1 MPIFYYLK
9 MIIKDYLN
17 MRLLL
22 SFLFIGLTSIAHAQ
36 FTETFDSPAKG
47 SYADGAASLD
57 SGNWYFAE
65 SLIGN
70 LAADQKFGSHAVRM
84 GSALPSFGSRVQMQF
99 DVTSAGT
106 VEFYYGSYLTDGNAG
121 RHSVI
126 QLQQSTNGGFQWTNV
141 GDPFTTSN
149 EFRLAQFDVNYD
161 GNIRF
166 RIVKLEGGS
175 VSSRNHR
182 VNIDNFEVTEYIES
196 FADARIRISVG
207 EEDISTEESYSY
219 AFPPFTPGTSR
230 QFELTITN
238 TGQAPLIGSTYID
251 QQSVFT
257 ITGNNEFSLE
267 FRETATIRVDATG
280 ETPGIFSSNLIID
293 SNDAATPEVTIGL
306 NAEILD
312 RSQITP
318 ISEARTLPFGTIV
331 TVTGWVTTANE
342 FGGPIFIQDRTGGLA
357 VFNNPIH
364 TAVNRGDSVVVT
376 GPLTEFNPTGQNQGQ
391 FLRQISGS
399 GTTFSVH
406 PEGNRTITPRLITL
420 EQMNAGCCESQL
432 IQIEG
437 AEFTVSGNFPTNTQN
452 FTIVQNGE
460 RAAIRIDTRSD
471 FANAPIPVGPTNL
484 IGIVDRFNGTYQLKP
499 RDTQDLGVEAYEN
512 PFADVSK
519 DETFDIA
526 TWNIEWFGDTSNGPE
541 NDALQLENV
550 IQVIE
555 TMDMDLYALQEIS
568 NPILFRTLVESLESY
583 NGFISNYS
591 QSQKVAFLYKTS
603 TIDSISTAYVATS
616 GRWANGRDPF
626 QFEFDA
632 RINGETRRIKA
643 VNFHAKAFASQQD
656 YDQRRADAIVLKQ
669 YADTR
674 KASDRMILI
683 GDYNDDVIESTWAGL
698 VTPYEMFNTDP
709 DYTIVTRTL
718 SEQGF
723 TSFRSVSMID
733 HITINSN
740 LFSEHLFGAEQ
751 IENTGYIGSYLT
763 TTSDHYPVWTRF
775 RFSTSTSMDEPSIL
789 PDRVELNQNYPNPF
803 NPSTVIGFSLP
814 TQDNVTL
821 EIFDVTGRMVASIY
835 RDQTLAAGYH
845 TTTFNADA
853 LSSGIYVTRLITSN
867 GSVFTNKMVL
877 MK

>member
-1 MPIFYYLK
+1 
-9 MIIKDYLN
+9 

-22 SFLFIGLTSIAHAQ
+22 SLFFIGFTTLAQAQ
-36 FTETFDSPAKG
+36 FTESFDSPVKG
-47 SYADGAASLD
+47 SYADGAATLD

-70 LAADQKFGSHAVRM
+70 LTADQKFGSHAVRM
-84 GSALPSFGSRVQMQF
+84 GSALPSFGSRLQMQF
-99 DVTSAGT
+99 DVPSAGT

-121 RHSVI
+121 RNSII
-126 QLQQSTNGGFQWTNV
+126 QLQQSTNGGFQWINV
-141 GDPFTTSN
+141 GEPLTTSN
-149 EFRLAQFDVNYD
+149 DFRLAQYDINYD

-175 VSSRNHR
+175 AGNRNHR
-182 VNIDNFEVTEYIES
+182 VNIDDFTVSEFIES
-196 FADARIRISVG
+196 FADARIRVTV
-207 EEDISTEESYSY
+207 EDEDLNTEEVFSY
-219 AFPPFTPGTSR
+219 AFPPFTPGSTR
-230 QFELTITN
+230 QFEVEITN
-238 TGQAPLIGSTYID
+238 TGQAQLTGSAFIAEQNAFAIVGDADFSLSFRESAVIRVEASGSTPGLY
-251 QQSVFT
+251 SS
-257 ITGNNEFSLE
+257 SLV
-267 FRETATIRVDATG
+267 I
-280 ETPGIFSSNLIID
+280 N
-293 SNDAATPEVTIGL
+293 SNDPATPEVTIGL
-306 NAEILD
+306 SAEILD
-312 RSQITP
+312 GTQVTR
-318 ISEARTLPFGTIV
+318 ISEARQLPFGTLV

-357 VFNNPIH
+357 IFHNPIH
-364 TAVNRGDSVVVT
+364 TAVSRGDSVVVT

-391 FLRQISGS
+391 FLRQISGT

-406 PEGNRTITPRLITL
+406 PEGNRIINPRLITL
-420 EQMNAGCCESQL
+420 AQMNAGCCESQL
-432 IQIEG
+432 VQVED

-452 FTIVQNGE
+452 FTIVQDGE

-484 IGIVDRFNGTYQLKP
+484 IGVVDRFNGTYQLKP

-519 DETFDIA
+519 EETFDIA
-526 TWNIEWFGDTSNGPE
+526 TWNIEWFGDSNNGPE

-550 IQVIE
+550 IEVIE
-555 TMDMDLYALQEIS
+555 TMDMDVYALQEIS
-568 NPILFRTLVESLESY
+568 NPNLFRSLVESLENY

-591 QSQKVAFLYKTS
+591 QSQKVAWLYKTS
-603 TIDSISTAYVATS
+603 SIDSISTAYVATS

-632 RINGETRRIKA
+632 TINGETRRIKA
-643 VNFHAKAFASQQD
+643 VNFHAKAFASQED
-656 YDQRRADAIVLKQ
+656 YNQRRADALVLKQ

-674 KASDRMILI
+674 KATDRMILI

-709 DYTIVTRTL
+709 DYTIVTRSL

-740 LFSEHLFGAEQ
+740 LFDEHLFGAEQ

-775 RFSTSTSMDEPSIL
+775 RFSTSTSTDELSNL
-789 PDRVELNQNYPNPF
+789 PHSVELNQNYPNPF

-814 TQDNVTL
+814 TQDNITL
-821 EIFDVTGRMVASIY
+821 EVFDVTGRLVASIY
-835 RDQTLAAGYH
+835 RNQMFAAGYH
-845 TTTFNADA
+845 TATFNADS
-853 LSSGIYVTRLITSN
+853 LSSGVYITRLVTSN
-867 GSVFTNKMVL
+867 GSVFTNKMIL

>member
-1 MPIFYYLK
+1 
-9 MIIKDYLN
+9 
-17 MRLLL
+17 MRLLISL
-22 SFLFIGLTSIAHAQ
+22 LFIGLTSIANAQ
-36 FTETFDSPAKG
+36 FTETFDSPVKG
-47 SYADGAASLD
+47 SYADGAVTLE

-99 DVTSAGT
+99 DVTSTGT

-141 GDPFTTSN
+141 GDPLTTSN
-149 EFRLAQFDVNYD
+149 DFRRAQFDINYD
-161 GNIRF
+161 GISRF
-166 RIVKLEGGS
+166 RIVKLEGGTAG
-175 VSSRNHR
+175 SRNHR
-182 VNIDNFEVTEYIES
+182 VNIDNFTITEFIET
-196 FADARIRISVG
+196 FADARIRVSVND
-207 EEDISTEESYSY
+207 EDINTDESFSY
-219 AFPPFTPGTSR
+219 TFPPFTPGTSR
-230 QFELTITN
+230 QFDVEITN
-238 TGQAPLIGSTYID
+238 TGQTLLTGSAHID
-251 QQSVFT
+251 EQNVFAVVGDT
-257 ITGNNEFSLE
+257 DFSLA
-267 FRETATIRVDATG
+267 FRETTVIRVEVSG
-280 ETPGIFSSNLIID
+280 STPGLYSSDLVIT
-293 SNDAATPEVTIGL
+293 SNDPATPEITIGL
-306 NAEILD
+306 SAEILD
-312 RSQITP
+312 GSQLTP
-318 ISEARTLPFGTIV
+318 ISEARQLQFGTIV

-357 VFNNPIH
+357 VFHNPIH
-364 TAVNRGDSVVVT
+364 TVVNRGDSVVVT

-406 PEGNRTITPRLITL
+406 PEGNRTITPRLVTL

-432 IQIEG
+432 IQVEG

-452 FTIVQNGE
+452 FTIVQDGE

-484 IGIVDRFNGTYQLKP
+484 IGVVDRFNGTYQLKP

-526 TWNIEWFGDTSNGPE
+526 TWNIEWFGDSTNGPE

-550 IQVIE
+550 IKVIE
-555 TMDMDLYALQEIS
+555 TMDMDVYALQEIS
-568 NPILFRTLVESLESY
+568 NPSVFRTLVESLENY
-583 NGFISNYS
+583 KGFISNYS
-591 QSQKVAFLYKTS
+591 QSQKVAWLYKTS

-632 RINGETRRIKA
+632 TIHGETRRIKA
-643 VNFHAKAFASQQD
+643 VNFHAKAFASQED
-656 YDQRRADAIVLKQ
+656 YNQRRADAMVLKQ
-669 YADTR
+669 YADSR
-674 KASDRMILI
+674 KATDRMILI

-733 HITINSN
+733 HITINAN
-740 LFSEHLFGAEQ
+740 LFDEHLFGAEQ

-775 RFSTSTSMDEPSIL
+775 RFSTSTSTNELSNL

-814 TQDNVTL
+814 SQDNVTL
-821 EIFDVTGRMVASIY
+821 EVFDVTGRLVASIY
-835 RDQTLAAGYH
+835 RDQALSAGYH
-845 TTTFNADA
+845 TATFNADT
-853 LSSGIYVTRLITSN
+853 LSSGIYITRLITSSGN
-867 GSVFTNKMVL
+867 VFTNKMIL

>member
-1 MPIFYYLK
+1 
-9 MIIKDYLN
+9 

-22 SFLFIGLTSIAHAQ
+22 SLLFIGLTTIANAQ
-36 FTETFDSPAKG
+36 FTETFDNPVKG

-99 DVTSAGT
+99 DVPSAGT

-126 QLQQSTNGGFQWTNV
+126 QLQQSTNGGFEWTNV
-141 GDPFTTSN
+141 GDPLTTSN
-149 EFRLAQFDVNYD
+149 EFNLAQFDVNFE

-166 RIVKLEGGS
+166 RIVKLEGGTA
-175 VSSRNHR
+175 SSRNHR
-182 VNIDNFEVTEYIES
+182 VNLDDFTVTEFIES
-196 FADARIRISVG
+196 FADARIRVSVND
-207 EEDISTEESYSY
+207 EDINTEESISY
-219 AFPPFTPGTSR
+219 AFPPFTPGTMR
-230 QFELTITN
+230 QLDVQITN
-238 TGQAPLIGSTYID
+238 TGQALLTGSAFID
-251 QQSVFT
+251 EQNAFAIV
-257 ITGNNEFSLE
+257 GDADFSLA
-267 FRETATIRVDATG
+267 FRETAVISVEASG
-280 ETPGIFSSNLIID
+280 ATPGLYSSNLVIT
-293 SNDAATPEVTIGL
+293 SNDPATSEVTIGL
-306 NAEILD
+306 SAEILD
-312 RSQITP
+312 GSQVTP
-318 ISEARTLPFGTIV
+318 ISEARQLPFNTVV

-342 FGGPIFIQDRTGGLA
+342 FGGPIFIQDRTGGIA
-357 VFNNPIH
+357 IFHNPIH

-391 FLRQISGS
+391 FLKQISGA

-432 IQIEG
+432 IQVEG

-452 FTIVQNGE
+452 FTIVQDGE

-484 IGIVDRFNGTYQLKP
+484 IGVVDRFNGTYQLKP

-526 TWNIEWFGDTSNGPE
+526 TWNIEWFGDNNNGPE
-541 NDALQLENV
+541 NVALQLQNV
-550 IQVIE
+550 IEVIE
-555 TMDMDLYALQEIS
+555 TMDMDIYALQEIS
-568 NPILFRTLVESLESY
+568 NPTLFRTLVESLENY

-591 QSQKVAFLYKTS
+591 QSQKVAWLYKTS

-632 RINGETRRIKA
+632 TIDGETRRIKA
-643 VNFHAKAFASQQD
+643 VNFHAKAFASQED
-656 YDQRRADAIVLKQ
+656 YNQRRADAILLKQ

-709 DYTIVTRTL
+709 DYTIVTRAL

-723 TSFRSVSMID
+723 TSYRSVSMID
-733 HITINSN
+733 HITINAN
-740 LFSEHLFGAEQ
+740 LFDEHLFGAEQ
-751 IENTGYIGSYLT
+751 IENTGYIGSYLS

-775 RFSTSTSMDEPSIL
+775 RFSTSTSTEEISDL

-814 TQDNVTL
+814 TQDTITL
-821 EIFDVTGRMVASIY
+821 EVFDVTGRLVASLY
-835 RDQTLAAGYH
+835 RDQAFSAGFH
-845 TTTFNADA
+845 TATFNADS
-853 LSSGIYVTRLITSN
+853 LSSGIYITRLITSN
-867 GSVFTNKMVL
+867 GSILTNKMIL
-877 MK
+877 IK

>member
-1 MPIFYYLK
+1 
-9 MIIKDYLN
+9 

-22 SFLFIGLTSIAHAQ
+22 SLIFIGFTTVANAQ
-36 FTETFDSPAKG
+36 FTESFDSPVKG

-99 DVTSAGT
+99 DVSSAGT
-106 VEFYYGSYLTDGNAG
+106 VEFYYGTYLTDGNAG

-126 QLQQSTNGGFQWTNV
+126 QLQQSTNGGFEWTNV
-141 GDPFTTSN
+141 GEPLTTSN
-149 EFRLAQFDVNYD
+149 EFRLAQFEVNFD

-175 VSSRNHR
+175 AGSRNHR
-182 VNIDNFEVTEYIES
+182 VNIDDFTVTEFIEA
-196 FADARIRISVG
+196 FADARIRISAG
-207 EEDISTEESYSY
+207 EEDINTEESFSY

-230 QFELTITN
+230 QFDVTITN
-238 TGQAPLIGSTYID
+238 TGQAQLTGSALIDEQNAFTIIGSD
-251 QQSVFT
+251 
-257 ITGNNEFSLE
+257 EFALA
-267 FRETATIRVDATG
+267 FRETATIRVDASG
-280 ETPGIFSSNLIID
+280 ATPGLYNANLIIS
-293 SNDAATPEVTIGL
+293 SNDPATPEVTIGL

-312 RSQITP
+312 GSQVTP
-318 ISEARTLPFGTIV
+318 ISEARQLPFGTIV

-342 FGGPIFIQDRTGGLA
+342 FEGPIFIQDRTGGIA
-357 VFNNPIH
+357 VFHNPIH

-376 GPLTEFNPTGQNQGQ
+376 GPITEFNPTGQNEGQ
-391 FLRQISGS
+391 FLKQISGS

-432 IQIEG
+432 VQVEG

-452 FTIVQNGE
+452 FTIVQDGE

-471 FANAPIPVGPTNL
+471 FANAPIPVGPTNI
-484 IGIVDRFNGTYQLKP
+484 IGVVDRFNGTYQLKP

-526 TWNIEWFGDTSNGPE
+526 TWNIEWFGDSSNGPE

-550 IQVIE
+550 IRVIE
-555 TMDMDLYALQEIS
+555 TMDLDVYALQEIA
-568 NPILFRTLVESLESY
+568 NPTLFRTLVESLENY
-583 NGFISNYS
+583 NGFIANYS
-591 QSQKVAFLYKTS
+591 QSQKVAWIYKTS

-632 RINGETRRIKA
+632 TINGETRRIKA
-643 VNFHAKAFASQQD
+643 VNFHAKAFASQED
-656 YDQRRADAIVLKQ
+656 YNQRRSDAIALKQ

-674 KASDRMILI
+674 KTSDRMILI

-709 DYTIVTRTL
+709 DYTIVTRAL

-723 TSFRSVSMID
+723 TSFRSLSMID

-740 LFSEHLFGAEQ
+740 LFDEHLFGAEQ
-751 IENTGYIGSYLT
+751 IENTSYIGSYLS
-763 TTSDHYPVWTRF
+763 TTSDHYPVFTRF
-775 RFSTSTSMDEPSIL
+775 RFSTSTSTDDMSTL

-821 EIFDVTGRMVASIY
+821 EVFDVTGRLVASLY
-835 RDQTLAAGYH
+835 RDQSFSAGFH
-845 TTTFNADA
+845 TATFNADS
-853 LSSGIYVTRLITSN
+853 LSSGIYITRLITSN
-867 GSVFTNKMVL
+867 GSVLTNKMIL

>member
-1 MPIFYYLK
+1 
-9 MIIKDYLN
+9 
-17 MRLLL
+17 MRLLISL
-22 SFLFIGLTSIAHAQ
+22 LFIGLTTIANAQ
-36 FTETFDSPAKG
+36 FTETFDSPVKG

-70 LAADQKFGSHAVRM
+70 LSADQKFGSHAVRM

-99 DVTSAGT
+99 DVPSAGT

-141 GDPFTTSN
+141 GEPLTTSN
-149 EFRLAQFDVNYD
+149 DFRLAQYD
-161 GNIRF
+161 IIYNGNIRF
-166 RIVKLEGGS
+166 RIVKLEGGTAG
-175 VSSRNHR
+175 SRNHR
-182 VNIDNFEVTEYIES
+182 VNIDDFTVTEFIES
-196 FADARIRISVG
+196 FLDARIRVTVND
-207 EEDISTEESYSY
+207 EDINTEESFSY
-219 AFPPFTPGTSR
+219 AFPPFTPGTTR
-230 QFELTITN
+230 QLAVEITN
-238 TGQAPLIGSTYID
+238 TGQALLTGSAYID
-251 QQSVFT
+251 EQNAFAIV
-257 ITGNNEFSLE
+257 GNADFSLA
-267 FRETATIRVDATG
+267 FRETAVLNFEASGT
-280 ETPGIFSSNLIID
+280 TPGLYSSNLVIT
-293 SNDAATPEVTIGL
+293 SNDSATPEVTIGL
-306 NAEILD
+306 SAEILD
-312 RSQITP
+312 GSQVTP
-318 ISEARTLPFGTIV
+318 ISEARQLPFGTIV

-357 VFNNPIH
+357 IFHNPIH
-364 TAVNRGDSVVVT
+364 SAVNRGDSVVVT

-399 GTTFSVH
+399 GTTFTVH
-406 PEGNRTITPRLITL
+406 PEGNKTITPRLITL
-420 EQMNAGCCESQL
+420 EQMNSGCCESQL
-432 IQIEG
+432 IQVEG

-452 FTIVQNGE
+452 FTIVQDGE

-484 IGIVDRFNGTYQLKP
+484 IGVVDRFNGTYQLKP

-526 TWNIEWFGDTSNGPE
+526 TWNIEWFGDNSNGPE

-555 TMDMDLYALQEIS
+555 TMDLDVYALQEIS
-568 NPILFRTLVESLESY
+568 NPILFRTLVESLENYS
-583 NGFISNYS
+583 GFISNYS
-591 QSQKVAFLYKTS
+591 QSQKVAWLYKTS

-632 RINGETRRIKA
+632 TIDGETRRIKA
-643 VNFHAKAFASQQD
+643 VNFHAKAFASQED
-656 YDQRRADAIVLKQ
+656 YNQRRADAIVLKQ

-674 KASDRMILI
+674 KATDRMILI

-709 DYTIVTRTL
+709 DYTIVTRAL

-740 LFSEHLFGAEQ
+740 LFDEHLFGAEQ

-775 RFSTSTSMDEPSIL
+775 RFSTSTSTEELSDL

-814 TQDNVTL
+814 SQDSVTL
-821 EIFDVTGRMVASIY
+821 EVFDITGRLVASIY
-835 RDQTLAAGYH
+835 RDQMLSAGYH
-845 TTTFNADA
+845 TATFNADS
-853 LSSGIYVTRLITSN
+853 LSSGIYITRLITSN
-867 GSVFTNKMVL
+867 GSILTNKMIL

>member
-1 MPIFYYLK
+1 
-9 MIIKDYLN
+9 

-22 SFLFIGLTSIAHAQ
+22 SLIFIGLTSLANAQ
-36 FTETFDSPAKG
+36 FTESFNSPVKG
-47 SYADGAASLD
+47 SYADGAASLE

-70 LAADQKFGSHAVRM
+70 LAADQKFGTHAVRM

-106 VEFYYGSYLTDGNAG
+106 VEFYYGTYLTDGNAG

-141 GDPFTTSN
+141 GDPLTTSN
-149 EFRLAQFDVNYD
+149 EFRLAQFDVNYN
-161 GNIRF
+161 GSIRF
-166 RIVKLEGGS
+166 RIVKITGGS
-175 VSSRNHR
+175 AGSRDHR
-182 VNIDNFEVTEYIES
+182 VNIDDFTVTEFIES
-196 FADARIRISVG
+196 FADARIRVTVG
-207 EEDISTEESYSY
+207 EENINTGESFSY

-230 QFELTITN
+230 QFEVEITN
-238 TGQAPLIGSTYID
+238 TGQAQLIGSAIID
-251 QQSVFT
+251 EQ
-257 ITGNNEFSLE
+257 NNFAIVGDADFSLA
-267 FRETATIRVDATG
+267 FRETAIILVEASGT
-280 ETPGIFSSNLIID
+280 TPGMYSSNLIIT
-293 SNDAATPEVTIGL
+293 SNDQAATEITIGL
-306 NAEILD
+306 SAEILD
-312 RSQITP
+312 GSQVTS
-318 ISEARTLPFGTIV
+318 ISEARQLPFNTIV

-342 FGGPIFIQDRTGGLA
+342 FGGPIFIQDRTGGIA
-357 VFNNPIH
+357 IFHNPIH

-391 FLRQISGS
+391 FLKQISGA
-399 GTTFSVH
+399 GITFSVH
-406 PEGNRTITPRLITL
+406 TQGNRTITPRLITL
-420 EQMNAGCCESQL
+420 EQMNSGCCESQL
-432 IQIEG
+432 IQVEG

-452 FTIVQNGE
+452 FTIVQNGA

-484 IGIVDRFNGTYQLKP
+484 IGVVDRFNGTYQLKP

-512 PFADVSK
+512 PFADLSK

-526 TWNIEWFGDTSNGPE
+526 TWNIEWFGDNNNGPE
-541 NDALQLENV
+541 NDILQLENV
-550 IQVIE
+550 IQVVE
-555 TMDMDLYALQEIS
+555 TMDMDIYALQEIS
-568 NPILFRTLVESLESY
+568 NPTLFRTLVESLENY

-591 QSQKVAFLYKTS
+591 QSQKVAFLYKS
-603 TIDSISTAYVATS
+603 ATIDSISTTYVATS

-632 RINGETRRIKA
+632 TINGETRRIKA
-643 VNFHAKAFASQQD
+643 VNFHAKAFASQED
-656 YDQRRADAIVLKQ
+656 YNQRKADAIVLKQ

-674 KASDRMILI
+674 KATDRMILI

-709 DYTIVTRTL
+709 DYTIVTRAL
-718 SEQGF
+718 SAQGF

-733 HITINSN
+733 HITINAN
-740 LFSEHLFGAEQ
+740 LFDEHLFGAEQ

-775 RFSTSTSMDEPSIL
+775 RFSTSTSTNELSEL

-814 TQDNVTL
+814 TQDNITL
-821 EIFDVTGRMVASIY
+821 EVFDVTGRLVASIY
-835 RDQTLAAGYH
+835 SDQMLSAGYH
-845 TTTFNADA
+845 TATFNADS
-853 LSSGIYVTRLITSN
+853 LSSGIYITRLITSN
-867 GSVFTNKMVL
+867 GSVLTNKMIL